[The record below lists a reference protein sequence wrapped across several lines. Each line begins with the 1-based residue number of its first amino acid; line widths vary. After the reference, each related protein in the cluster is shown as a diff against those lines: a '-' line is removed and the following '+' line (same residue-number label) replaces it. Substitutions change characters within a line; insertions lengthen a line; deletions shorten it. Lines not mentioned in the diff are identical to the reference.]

1 MPVLSKRAPRARAAH
16 LGPDRRRPQVL
27 DAALAIAVEQGVGEV
42 TIGAIAKRLKVTR
55 PVVYA
60 CFADRIDILS
70 ALLKRETAALR
81 EGLVE
86 SLYSAQ
92 GDTPEDAFVAGF
104 QALLRVVTNRPN
116 SWRVLFATPDAAVA
130 DRFTRVRGQL
140 ADAAA
145 AWIRPVLT
153 KWWSMADTEEK
164 LPILVEF
171 LVSSSVAAARS
182 LLDPDTAYDADELGQ
197 LYGRMVCQAF
207 AAAA

>member
-1 MPVLSKRAPRARAAH
+1 MPVLSKRAPRSRAAH

-42 TIGAIAKRLKVTR
+42 TIGAIATRLKVTR

-104 QALLRVVTNRPN
+104 QALLRVVTNRPD
-116 SWRVLFATPDAAVA
+116 SWRMLFATPDAAVA

-140 ADAAA
+140 SEAAA
-145 AWIRPVLT
+145 AWIGPVLT
-153 KWWSMADTEEK
+153 KWWSMDDTEAK

-182 LLDPDTAYDADELGQ
+182 LLDPDTTYDAEELGR